1 MKAFNAANSP
11 PAAPG
16 MFTAGHYVAWNN
28 TALPP
33 NPLDWAFFPLNR
45 DGDNYVADVC
55 AEVDPP

>member
-1 MKAFNAANSP
+1 MTPRCQYESYTR
-11 PAAPG
+11 